1 MKKVFFG
8 VVIAIAL
15 LRGSW
20 MFLRTPTA
28 NPVKNQAVIG
38 TQAENVEPTPDP
50 DPAIACNVHANC
62 GGGTRLIKQ
71 SECNNSVCC
80 GIGDDWIFYLSRN
93 KCIIDQQAQTVVK
106 ETQIECWGPD
116 GKSFITTQKEC
127 DEFRV
132 AWGKSNNT
140 TSNTQPSNTN
150 TNNPQP
156 YVYVPK
162 EYFHCVL
169 LDPWTGITY
178 TYDYLYETE
187 EECVAEQRRMT
198 KQVDDFLDS
207 LPPTSTPAPAIDYV
221 RQCKADVNSYYSQQ
235 EINCIARFG
244 MGSSAGPACIEITR
258 QNWNAALGACN

>member
-1 MKKVFFG
+1 M
-8 VVIAIAL
+8 
-15 LRGSW
+15 
-20 MFLRTPTA
+20 
-28 NPVKNQAVIG
+28 
-38 TQAENVEPTPDP
+38 
-50 DPAIACNVHANC
+50 
-62 GGGTRLIKQ
+62 
-71 SECNNSVCC
+71 
-80 GIGDDWIFYLSRN
+80 
-93 KCIIDQQAQTVVK
+93 
-106 ETQIECWGPD
+106 
-116 GKSFITTQKEC
+116 
-127 DEFRV
+127 
-132 AWGKSNNT
+132 
-140 TSNTQPSNTN
+140 
-150 TNNPQP
+150 
-156 YVYVPK
+156 
-162 EYFHCVL
+162 